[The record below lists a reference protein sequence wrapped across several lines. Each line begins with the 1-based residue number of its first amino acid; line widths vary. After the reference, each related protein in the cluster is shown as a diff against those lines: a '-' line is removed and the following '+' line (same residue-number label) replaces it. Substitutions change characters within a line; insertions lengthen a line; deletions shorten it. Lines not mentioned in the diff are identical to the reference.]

1 MTKGTIL
8 FDLDGTIADSQT
20 GILNSLTYMIETLA
34 LPTLTTEQLLKFI
47 GPPLNETLMATF
59 GLDEKATQ
67 VAIKTFQAYYEPKG
81 LYQNELYPG
90 MTQTLADL
98 QAQDYQLAIATSKP
112 EPFAQRIIEHLNL
125 GTYFAGIYGAS
136 VDETTRVKKADVIT
150 YALAK
155 LQLKPQSNPLLMVGD
170 RQNDIL
176 GAKANQLPAIGVS
189 YGYGS
194 LAELKKAGALKIIA
208 QPTDLLTTVPQA
220 FQTNAF

>member
-20 GILNSLTYMIETLA
+20 GILNSLEYMIEELA
-34 LPTLTTEQLLKFI
+34 LPTQTTAALLKFI
-47 GPPLNETLMATF
+47 GPPLNETIMTTF
-59 GLDEKATQ
+59 GLDEVATQ
-67 VAIKTFQAYYEPKG
+67 HAIKTFQAYYEPTG

-90 MTQTLADL
+90 MIQTLADL

-112 EPFAQRIIEHLNL
+112 EPFAKKIIAHLEL
-125 GTYFAGIYGAS
+125 TPYFSGVYGAS

-150 YALAK
+150 YALNTMGLSA
-155 LQLKPQSNPLLMVGD
+155 QSESLVMVGD

-176 GAKANQLPAIGVS
+176 GAKANQIPAVGVS

-194 LAELKKAGALKIIA
+194 TAELKKAGALAIVA
-208 QPTDLLTTVPQA
+208 QPTDLVTVLPKALQ
-220 FQTNAF
+220 F